1 MDILHLSREDVNTL
15 RDSMDFYE
23 ALNYSWIT
31 YNLRRPDLLF
41 KDMDNDK
48 KKDIYQFV
56 NEFNIDGV
64 ISGPKT
70 G

>member
-1 MDILHLSREDVNTL
+1 MDILHLSREGVDKL
-15 RDSMDFYE
+15 RNSMDFYE

-41 KDMDNDK
+41 KDMDNNK

-56 NEFNIDGV
+56 KEFDINGV
-64 ISGPKT
+64 ISGA
-70 G
+70 